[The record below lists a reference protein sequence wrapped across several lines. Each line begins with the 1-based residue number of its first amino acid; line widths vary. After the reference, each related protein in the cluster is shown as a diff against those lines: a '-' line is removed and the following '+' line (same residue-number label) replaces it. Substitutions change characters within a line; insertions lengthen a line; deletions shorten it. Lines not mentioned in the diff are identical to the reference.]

1 MCRVCSDKERIR
13 REAAKGS
20 ESSRREARE
29 SKGCKAGTGQTR
41 ALKLH
46 GSQDWLPPGDGTN
59 RVTAARSIDMPLL
72 TMTRFDA
79 AR

>member
-1 MCRVCSDKERIR
+1 MCRVCSDKERMR

-29 SKGCKAGTGQTR
+29 SKGWHRTTR

-46 GSQDWLPPGDGTN
+46 GSQDWLPPGE
-59 RVTAARSIDMPLL
+59 R
-72 TMTRFDA
+72 
-79 AR
+79 